1 MKFPCVTY
9 TTVISVESWSIELRA
24 YKADVAIDMIKF
36 KSGIFPS
43 LEILS
48 PKDNEILTLLLL
60 LLISVG
66 YKSSNKQSSSHNR
79 GYNKPNY
86 SWMHCRHL
94 DCLFVKK
101 AAKNWV
107 PKRNPSHPSSVNYLG
122 KGELGGA
129 AKRRGKYPPTTS
141 HRH

>member
-1 MKFPCVTY
+1 
-9 TTVISVESWSIELRA
+9 
-24 YKADVAIDMIKF
+24 MIKF

-94 DCLFVKK
+94 DCLSVRK

-107 PKRNPSHPSSVNYLG
+107 IKQNPSHSSSVHYLG
-122 KGELGGA
+122 RGVRRAGGRDGSSLVVTITEA
-129 AKRRGKYPPTTS
+129 AKQRGKYPPTTS
-141 HRH
+141 HLPFGE

>member
-1 MKFPCVTY
+1 
-9 TTVISVESWSIELRA
+9 
-24 YKADVAIDMIKF
+24 MIKF

-66 YKSSNKQSSSHNR
+66 YKSSNKQSSSQNR

-94 DCLFVKK
+94 DCLSVKK

-107 PKRNPSHPSSVNYLG
+107 MNQNPSHSSSVHYLG
-122 KGELGGA
+122 RGAIKG
-129 AKRRGKYPPTTS
+129 AKIARRGGWPGWEVASGNNYQG
-141 HRH
+141 REAAR

>member
-1 MKFPCVTY
+1 
-9 TTVISVESWSIELRA
+9 
-24 YKADVAIDMIKF
+24 MIKF

-94 DCLFVKK
+94 DCLSVRK

-107 PKRNPSHPSSVNYLG
+107 IKQNPSHSSSVHYLG
-122 KGELGGA
+122 RGVRRAGGRECNDRTAAVVAFSCRQIKTFEGICLALAEKIVQKEL
-129 AKRRGKYPPTTS
+129 
-141 HRH
+141 

>member
-9 TTVISVESWSIELRA
+9 TTVISVESWSIEFKRA
-24 YKADVAIDMIKF
+24 YKADVSIYMIKF

-43 LEILS
+43 IEILS

-94 DCLFVKK
+94 DCLSVKK

-107 PKRNPSHPSSVNYLG
+107 IEQNPSHSSSVHYLG
-122 KGELGGA
+122 RSA
-129 AKRRGKYPPTTS
+129 RRGGG
-141 HRH
+141 RD

>member
-1 MKFPCVTY
+1 
-9 TTVISVESWSIELRA
+9 
-24 YKADVAIDMIKF
+24 MITF
-36 KSGIFPS
+36 KSGIFPT

-48 PKDNEILTLLLL
+48 HKDNEILTLLLL

-86 SWMHCRHL
+86 SWIHCRHL
-94 DCLFVKK
+94 DGLSVKK

-107 PKRNPSHPSSVNYLG
+107 LKQSPSQSSSFHYLG
-122 KGELGGA
+122 LSQFKSQLCLRGGA
-129 AKRRGKYPPTTS
+129 FEICPPPRRDKPKSPAAILVMVDPA
-141 HRH
+141 